1 VVRAGSHQKPHQV
14 KASTGK
20 KSNEMTKDFCKLCP
34 GRARTKNDIAT
45 VTMRKVV
52 ERNGSAE
59 AIGNGRCKR
68 GKPVNREAKNIVV
81 KAPDHSWNH
90 PHTP

>member
-1 VVRAGSHQKPHQV
+1 
-14 KASTGK
+14 
-20 KSNEMTKDFCKLCP
+20 
-34 GRARTKNDIAT
+34 
-45 VTMRKVV
+45 MRKVV